1 VRSARVAFGA
11 ALADAACVVL
21 FAALG
26 SASHDEG
33 SAVDGT
39 LEVAAPFL
47 IGSAV
52 GWAAA
57 RGWWAPTSL
66 VTGAAV
72 WAGALVVG
80 MLLRN
85 LAWDRGTAASFVI
98 VTAIVLAV
106 LILGWRLLL
115 GLRAR
120 PGDPSGVRR
129 TRP

>member
-1 VRSARVAFGA
+1 MTARLA
-11 ALADAACVVL
+11 ALADAACIVA

-26 SASHDEG
+26 RASHDEG
-33 SAVDGT
+33 SAVGGT

-47 IGSAV
+47 VGGAL
-52 GWAAA
+52 GWAVAQ
-57 RGWWAPTSL
+57 GWRAPLSL
-66 VTGAAV
+66 RTGAAA
-72 WAGALVVG
+72 WAGALVAG

-85 LAWDRGTAASFVI
+85 LAWDRGTAPSFVI
-98 VTAIVLAV
+98 VTAIVLAA

-120 PGDPSGVRR
+120 SSDPYGARR